1 MSNNSVDIYGLL
13 VKSDKKKTQLN
24 RQEVLRSLGIFEE
37 YFECGEIWIDKPICR
52 GVECKLCVKACPT
65 KALFWSEGEVKIEN
79 DLCIYCGACV
89 LCCIVDNCI
98 RITRKRKEGIIEKFG
113 TPREAHLIINSQ
125 ATVRRREVIKLKFW
139 QK

>member
-13 VKSDKKKTQLN
+13 IYSDKKKTQLN

-37 YFECGEIWIDKPICR
+37 YFERGEIVIDKPICR

-65 KALFWSEGEVKIEN
+65 NALFWSEGEVKIEN
-79 DLCIYCGACV
+79 YLCIYCGACV

-98 RITRKRKEGIIEKFG
+98 KITRKRREGVIEKFS
-113 TPREAHLIINSQ
+113 TPREANLIINNQ
-125 ATVRRREVIKLKFW
+125 ATFRRREVIKLKFW
-139 QK
+139 EK